1 MALFDEKDESLVK
14 TFLFNKIEREC
25 DADPAIMADYILVT
39 LQNDMPASDL
49 KQHCKTDLTE
59 FFGDSTN
66 VFVDTL
72 FEALGRKEYLPV
84 KETNGREDARDI
96 INKARRRSRSPGYE
110 RRQRSRSPG
119 YERSRDR
126 SRERERRAP
135 REQVDSALLDGPL
148 EQSRQQ
154 HSQQQQ
160 FMAQQQLM
168 AQQQFMGQ
176 QQPFMGQQPMGQ
188 QQRRRRPCFEF
199 LRKGSCQ
206 RGDTCTYAHVT
217 AEQAQMMGM
226 QVPPNMRGDNAPNAG
241 FNPHMRPQQFGQQ
254 QFGREANYSSTAVY
268 VTNIPDTSLDETH
281 VREFFGRF
289 GAVQNVRIDY
299 NKHAATVEYG
309 DANAQSQ
316 ALSTP
321 EAVFNNR
328 FVRVLRA
335 VASNGAPTQQAQQPQ
350 AVPQQ
355 QQQQHLQQ
363 QAPAWRPKSA
373 AIKKAEMIEKY
384 VEQQKELM
392 KKLTTTKDMPAATR
406 KIIMDSIKQIQQQ
419 IDASK
424 QPKAAPVEAEPKSE
438 PLDAVASE
446 KAALQDKLKTLQA
459 EAARL
464 GMNARGRGRGR
475 GQVPRGAMSLDK
487 RPRTLV
493 LRNVGQDAAE
503 QLQSEMAQF
512 GDVENIDKLEE
523 GSAPFTYA
531 VKFKAR
537 WEAERALKAV
547 ETLDVLAGV
556 SADWEQ

>member
-1 MALFDEKDESLVK
+1 MALFDEKDEALVK

-39 LQNDMPASDL
+39 LQNDMAASEL

-59 FFGDSTN
+59 FFGDKTS

-72 FEALGRKEYLPV
+72 FEALGRKEYLPA
-84 KETNGREDARDI
+84 KDTNGREDARNI

-135 REQVDSALLDGPL
+135 REAVDSALLDGPL
-148 EQSRQQ
+148 EQSKKQ
-154 HSQQQQ
+154 HNQQQQ
-160 FMAQQQLM
+160 FMAQQQFM
-168 AQQQFMGQ
+168 GQPQPMNQQFMGQ
-176 QQPFMGQQPMGQ
+176 QQPQFMG
-188 QQRRRRPCFEF
+188 QQRRRRPCFEY
-199 LRKGSCQ
+199 LRRGSCQ

-217 AEQAQMMGM
+217 VEQAQMMGM
-226 QVPPNMRGDNAPNAG
+226 QVPPNMRGDSAPNAG
-241 FNPHMRPQQFGQQ
+241 FNPHMRPQQQY
-254 QFGREANYSSTAVY
+254 GREANYSSTAVY
-268 VTNIPDTSLDETH
+268 VMNIPDGSLDETN

-289 GAVQNVRIDY
+289 GAVQSVRIDY

-335 VASNGAPTQQAQQPQ
+335 VAPNGAQTQQPHPVPQTQNQPQQP
-350 AVPQQ
+350 
-355 QQQQHLQQ
+355 
-363 QAPAWRPKSA
+363 APAWRPKSA
-373 AIKKAEMIEKY
+373 AIKKAELIEKY

-392 KKLTTTKDMPAATR
+392 KKLTTTTDMPAATR

-424 QPKAAPVEAEPKSE
+424 QPKAVEAVEPKSE

-446 KAALQDKLKTLQA
+446 KAALQNKLKTLQA

-475 GQVPRGAMSLDK
+475 GQVSRGAMSLDK

-523 GSAPFTYA
+523 GPAPFTYA
-531 VKFKAR
+531 VKFRAR

-547 ETLDVLAGV
+547 ETLDLLAGV